1 MQRTSGALLRSPV
14 EENVAEFRLLALA
27 PDEYEQRRAAAAL
40 HRASGGDRSHVVL
53 SRA

>member
-27 PDEYEQRRAAAAL
+27 PDEEQRR
-40 HRASGGDRSHVVL
+40 REPIL
-53 SRA
+53 SRRLA